1 MARQYYLIPFSPPD
15 LTWYLGKQYIQ
26 ASLPCA
32 SALCFRTVQ
41 LCKTNVGS
49 KVNVQ
54 IVVLQDVG
62 ITHNHQDTVCFNKL
76 PLLLAL
82 SG

>member
-1 MARQYYLIPFSPPD
+1 MARHYYLILFSPKD
-15 LTWYLGKQYIQ
+15 VTWYLCKQYIQ
-26 ASLPCA
+26 ASLHHA

-49 KVNVQ
+49 KLNIQ
-54 IVVLQDVG
+54 IVALQDVG
-62 ITHNHQDTVCFNKL
+62 FTHKHQDMVCFNKL
-76 PLLLAL
+76 PLSLAL